1 MSGTGFFDT
10 LYDIVGQ
17 KNRPR
22 KNSGV
27 CKTVSSLIEFVMDAV
42 DDHGIQG
49 VDFLRHFIG

>member
-1 MSGTGFFDT
+1 MSGTGFFDN

-42 DDHGIQG
+42 DDHGIQV
-49 VDFLRHFIG
+49 VDFLRHFIS